1 MQAFKFLSIVL
12 ALYLMSPSTIF
23 AGEEQN
29 PFIALLENID
39 SEDQEI
45 LSALHAVKLE
55 REKAVA
61 EQQRIQAEK
70 EKIQREKERVQAE
83 QQRIAEAKREEEQ
96 RIKEEKAD
104 RERLAAEKKKHEAL
118 LKAQEE
124 KIAEEKRKNRQLTAH
139 IDLSKQQMQVFKG
152 DELLYKWRVSTA
164 RKGYV
169 TPVGSYQ
176 PQYLEKMHY
185 SRLYHNSPMPH
196 SIFFKGNFAIHGT
209 NSIRRLGRRASH
221 GCVRLHPKNAK
232 KLYSLIQ
239 LHGKKN
245 TLIKIIY

>member
-1 MQAFKFLSIVL
+1 MSSSMIL
-12 ALYLMSPSTIF
+12 AS
-23 AGEEQN
+23 EEQN

-45 LSALHAVKLE
+45 LTELYAVKLK
-55 REKAVA
+55 REKAEA
-61 EQQRIQAEK
+61 EKQRIQAEK

-83 QQRIAEAKREEEQ
+83 QQRLAKAKREEEQ
-96 RIKEEKAD
+96 RIKEEKAKC
-104 RERLAAEKKKHEAL
+104 ERLAAEKKKYDAL
-118 LKAQEE
+118 LKAEEE

-152 DELLYKWRVSTA
+152 DNLLYKWRVSTA
-164 RKGYV
+164 RRGYV

-176 PQYLEKMHY
+176 PQFLEKMHY
-185 SRLYHNSPMPH
+185 SRRYHNSPMPH

-209 NSIRRLGRRASH
+209 NSIQRLGRKASH

-232 KLYSLIQ
+232 KLYSLIEQ
-239 LHGKKN
+239 HGKKN

>member
-1 MQAFKFLSIVL
+1 MSSSMIL
-12 ALYLMSPSTIF
+12 AS
-23 AGEEQN
+23 EEQN

-45 LSALHAVKLE
+45 LTDLYAVKLK
-55 REKAVA
+55 REKAEA
-61 EQQRIQAEK
+61 EKQRIQAEK
-70 EKIQREKERVQAE
+70 EKIQREKERIQAE
-83 QQRIAEAKREEEQ
+83 QQ
-96 RIKEEKAD
+96 RIKEEKAE
-104 RERLAAEKKKHEAL
+104 RERLAAEKKKHDAF
-118 LKAQEE
+118 LKAEEE

-152 DELLYKWRVSTA
+152 DNLLYKWRVSTA
-164 RKGYV
+164 RRGYV

-176 PQYLEKMHY
+176 PQFLEKMHY
-185 SRLYHNSPMPH
+185 SRRYHNSPMPH

-239 LHGKKN
+239 QHGKKN